1 MPFIDL
7 ILLLIAIPAT
17 LSCAYLALLAMLSA
31 QPPPPERSLRCL
43 RFDVLVP
50 AHNESAGIV
59 RTIDNLKTLDWPQ
72 DRYRLIVIA
81 DNCDDDT
88 AERARSAGAVVIER
102 TDSSLRGKGHAL
114 AFAFARSIEQSWA
127 DAVVVV
133 DADSVAS
140 ANLLEA
146 CAARIEAGAAAV
158 QVHYGTLNPDASW
171 RTRLLSIALAAIHI
185 LRSRA
190 RERLK
195 LSCGIRGNG
204 WCVTRSTL
212 ASVPYAAYSLT
223 EDVEFGIDLG
233 LTGRRVHYAD
243 EAQVLGEMVA
253 SEKASRSQRQRW
265 ESGRLQLLRAR
276 GLPLLWQG
284 LRRLSPMCI
293 DLALDLLVLPLSLIV
308 VNAVLLSVLGG
319 AATWIF
325 ASSISWPI
333 LGLACLAGVALYV
346 LRGWQLSGTGLRG
359 LMDLGRAP
367 WFVLWK
373 LILMARNRTTQHWVR
388 TEREQT

>member
-17 LSCAYLALLAMLSA
+17 LSCAYLALLTMLSA
-31 QPPPPERSLRCL
+31 QPPSPARSLRSL

-114 AFAFARSIEQSWA
+114 AYAFARSIEQSWA

-204 WCVTRSTL
+204 WCITRSTL
-212 ASVPYAAYSLT
+212 ASVPYGAYSLT

-233 LTGRRVHYAD
+233 LAGLRVHYAD

-253 SEKASRSQRQRW
+253 GEKASRSQRQRW

-373 LILMARNRTTQHWVR
+373 LILMARSRTTQHWVR

>member
-17 LSCAYLALLAMLSA
+17 LSCAYLALLTMLSA

-88 AERARSAGAVVIER
+88 AERARGAGAVVIER

-127 DAVVVV
+127 DALVVV

-233 LTGRRVHYAD
+233 LAGRRVHYAD

>member
-17 LSCAYLALLAMLSA
+17 LSCAYLALLTMLSA

-88 AERARSAGAVVIER
+88 AERARGAGAVVIER

-127 DAVVVV
+127 DALVVV

-233 LTGRRVHYAD
+233 LAGRRVHYAD

-276 GLPLLWQG
+276 GLLLLWQG

>member
-17 LSCAYLALLAMLSA
+17 LSCAYLALLTMLSA

-88 AERARSAGAVVIER
+88 AERARGAGAVVIER

-114 AFAFARSIEQSWA
+114 AYAFARSIEQSWA

>member
-17 LSCAYLALLAMLSA
+17 LSCAYLALLTMLSA

-212 ASVPYAAYSLT
+212 ASVPYGAYSLT

-233 LTGRRVHYAD
+233 LAGRRVHYAD

>member
-17 LSCAYLALLAMLSA
+17 LSCAYLALLTMLSA
-31 QPPPPERSLRCL
+31 QPPSPARSLRSL

-114 AFAFARSIEQSWA
+114 AYAFARSIEQSWA

>member
-17 LSCAYLALLAMLSA
+17 LSCAYLALLTMLSA

-233 LTGRRVHYAD
+233 LAGRRVHYAD

-265 ESGRLQLLRAR
+265 ESGRFQLLRAR

>member
-17 LSCAYLALLAMLSA
+17 LSCAYLALLTMLSA

-43 RFDVLVP
+43 RFDVRVP
-50 AHNESAGIV
+50 ALNGSAGIV

-88 AERARSAGAVVIER
+88 AERARGAGAVVIER

-127 DAVVVV
+127 DALVVV

-233 LTGRRVHYAD
+233 LAGRRVHYAD

-276 GLPLLWQG
+276 GLLLLWQG

>member
-17 LSCAYLALLAMLSA
+17 LSCAYLALLTMLSA

>member
-17 LSCAYLALLAMLSA
+17 LSCAYLALLTMLSA

-233 LTGRRVHYAD
+233 LAGRRVHYAD

>member
-17 LSCAYLALLAMLSA
+17 LSCAYLALLTMLSA

-114 AFAFARSIEQSWA
+114 AYAFARSIEQSWA

>member
-17 LSCAYLALLAMLSA
+17 LSCAYLALLTMLSA

-88 AERARSAGAVVIER
+88 AERARGAGAVVIER

-114 AFAFARSIEQSWA
+114 AYAFARSIEQSWA

-204 WCVTRSTL
+204 WCITRSTL
-212 ASVPYAAYSLT
+212 ASVPYGAYSLT

-233 LTGRRVHYAD
+233 LAGLRVHYAD

-253 SEKASRSQRQRW
+253 GEKASRSQRQRW

-308 VNAVLLSVLGG
+308 VNAVLLSVLG
-319 AATWIF
+319 AASYRMF

-333 LGLACLAGVALYV
+333 LGLACL
-346 LRGWQLSGTGLRG
+346 
-359 LMDLGRAP
+359 
-367 WFVLWK
+367 
-373 LILMARNRTTQHWVR
+373 
-388 TEREQT
+388 